1 MSVVLAQ
8 YKDYEII
15 AIEKGGIDKSGGG
28 RVIFWGKIIILDYI
42 YLLNYRYK
50 FIIQKISLTLLR

>member
-1 MSVVLAQ
+1 MRVVSAQ

-42 YLLNYRYK
+42 YLLNYRY
-50 FIIQKISLTLLR
+50 ISL